1 VLWEMQEERIEARR
15 NRINPRVIKRKM
27 SKWKKKRPEHRHLPP
42 CIASVNPS
50 GPLALPPIRD
60 YNGRHAFRCFPDLLA

>member
-1 VLWEMQEERIEARR
+1 MAL
-15 NRINPRVIKRKM
+15 M
-27 SKWKKKRPEHRHLPP
+27 SGHHIDFVALDR
-42 CIASVNPS
+42 IASVNPS